1 MTSRQLFQCH
11 RVSFIHLKSLL
22 TPLATPPVARACVSG
37 VARGGWVDVAAVVL
51 LLVGVC
57 EASRGCGGMGAR
69 TTLLRAALALD
80 VALPVQAGACQGGMQ
95 LATGACCGRD
105 CRGAAA
111 AHRSSSVPSGQ
122 TDLTVQSVSAFLA
135 APTSATSAK
144 RHTRTMR
151 APAVAT
157 RHGRKVWGWH
167 HAEDI

>member
-1 MTSRQLFQCH
+1 M
-11 RVSFIHLKSLL
+11 
-22 TPLATPPVARACVSG
+22 
-37 VARGGWVDVAAVVL
+37 DVAAAAVV
-51 LLVGVC
+51 LVGVC
-57 EASRGCGGMGAR
+57 EASRGRGGVGAR
-69 TTLLRAALALD
+69 TTLLRTTLALD
-80 VALPVQAGACQGGMQ
+80 EALPVQAGACQGGMQ

-144 RHTRTMR
+144 RHIRTMR

-167 HAEDI
+167 RAEDIAHHRPVGLYLITCVAHSFTGITARF